1 MNERRIMKY
10 QMAKLT
16 LQGVISVAVTGIV
29 ESLGALFLPK
39 SNKKLRDN
47 MRKVGQY
54 VVSEIISGAIGS
66 VVDSEVDGIKEY
78 YDAKMSEGTEG
89 MSDTDCCKGTKE
101 EEA

>member
-10 QMAKLT
+10 QLAKLT
-16 LQGVISVAVTGIV
+16 LQGVVSVAVSSMV

-54 VVSEIISGAIGS
+54 VVSEIVSGAIGS
-66 VVDSEVDGIKEY
+66 VIDSEIDGIKEY
-78 YDAKMSEGTEG
+78 YDTKIDNKDEEDENGT
-89 MSDTDCCKGTKE
+89 
-101 EEA
+101 

>member
-29 ESLGALFLPK
+29 ESLGTLFLPK

-66 VVDSEVDGIKEY
+66 VIDSEIDGIKEY
-78 YDAKMSEGTEG
+78 YDTKMEDEKCQIAES
-89 MSDTDCCKGTKE
+89 
-101 EEA
+101 

>member
-10 QMAKLT
+10 QLAKLT
-16 LQGVISVAVTGIV
+16 LQGVVSVAVTGIV

-39 SNKKLRDN
+39 SNKKTREKLA
-47 MRKVGQY
+47 KVGQY

-89 MSDTDCCKGTKE
+89 MSDTGCCKRTKE
-101 EEA
+101 EEV